1 MAADELL
8 VARAREPEVEGDDA
22 DARCP
27 RQRELK
33 SRRLRGHAG
42 LEPEADVKLEAAA
55 AKKHAVAAACLLRR
69 ERNLAI

>member
-1 MAADELL
+1 MAADALL
-8 VARAREPEVEGDDA
+8 LARARGLEAAADDA
-22 DARCP
+22 GALCP

-33 SRRLRGHAG
+33 LRRLRAHAG
-42 LEPEADVKLEAAA
+42 LEPEVDVKLEAA